1 MIKAEDIDLDGKKA
15 QGVVIELPEAPMVLA
30 IGSKGYLVCGY
41 MNLEA
46 GEKFG
51 ACCAV
56 VRGVRT
62 VQDILAGKVAAVS
75 SKARALGVA
84 EGMTG
89 AEALQRFF

>member
-1 MIKAEDIDLDGKKA
+1 
-15 QGVVIELPEAPMVLA
+15 
-30 IGSKGYLVCGY
+30 

-62 VQDILAGKVAAVS
+62 VSDILAGKVAAVS
-75 SKARALGVA
+75 SKAKALGVV

-89 AEALQRFF
+89 RAALDRFV

>member
-1 MIKAEDIDLDGKKA
+1 MINTEDIDVGGKKA

-30 IGSKGYLVCGY
+30 LGSKGYLVCGY

-56 VRGVRT
+56 VHGVRT
-62 VQDILAGKVAAVS
+62 VQDILDGKVAAVS
-75 SKARALGVA
+75 SKAKALGVS
-84 EGMTG
+84 EGMSG
-89 AEALQRFF
+89 RDAIARFV